1 MSRQFR
7 HRVMAIVLGGLLLGA
22 PLLTN
27 GTASAGQVEGGGRQ
41 VVFGGGGMLDFS
53 CRSRPDVES
62 MTVPA
67 ESTITVVNR
76 TGRSARLLLG
86 GTEQGALADDGSTQ
100 VVFRHGTTAV
110 MLDPVC
116 ALGDEA
122 TPILV
127 TAAPTTPAVPGPIPA
142 PVITTPS
149 AGPPSGS
156 NSSPAST
163 GTSLPGSASSPPT
176 GRPQRPSTD
185 ASKDGAIR
193 GGGSRPGPGPAR
205 ATTTAA
211 QAMPLGGRS
220 VRAKT
225 RTSGGTTGAAAPVL
239 AGLPPGQNREPSGV
253 PSLDLAP
260 ATTTAPAAPAV
271 PTTQVAAAEPVAAME
286 PMAPERPIGL
296 LALVASICVIGVGVG
311 AIRSFAAQR
320 AYRSTIA

>member
-1 MSRQFR
+1 MSRQLG
-7 HRVMAIVLGGLLLGA
+7 HRVMAVVLGGLLLGA

-27 GTASAGQVEGGGRQ
+27 GTANAGQVEGGGRQ

-67 ESTITVVNR
+67 ESTVTVVNR

-86 GTEQGALADDGSTQ
+86 GTEEGALADDSSTQ
-100 VVFRHGTTAV
+100 VVFRRGTTAV
-110 MLDPVC
+110 LLDPDC
-116 ALGDEA
+116 ALGDGA
-122 TPILV
+122 MPILV
-127 TAAPTTPAVPGPIPA
+127 TATPTTPAVPGPIPA
-142 PVITTPS
+142 PVSTTPS

-156 NSSPAST
+156 NSSPATVS
-163 GTSLPGSASSPPT
+163 TSLPDTVSSPPT
-176 GRPQRPSTD
+176 GHPQRPTD
-185 ASKDGAIR
+185 VSKGGAA
-193 GGGSRPGPGPAR
+193 GGAGPQPRPVR
-205 ATTTAA
+205 AATTAA

-239 AGLPPGQNREPSGV
+239 AGLTPGENRELSGV
-253 PSLDLAP
+253 PPVDLALP
-260 ATTTAPAAPAV
+260 TTAATAPPAAP
-271 PTTQVAAAEPVAAME
+271 TTQAAAEPVAAME
-286 PMAPERPIGL
+286 PMAPQRPIGL